1 MHGAKFYEAHLDS
14 ANLERSIEFYENLG
28 FKAAYTIEDRKAA
41 FFFLGENK
49 GNMLGIWETKD
60 SPIKRSHIAFSVS
73 PAKLRGTMP
82 FLRKKESRRG
92 NALAYHRKS
101 RLSILGC
108 QLLRYI
114 FMIQTAIH

>member
-1 MHGAKFYEAHLDS
+1 MHGAKLYEAHLDS

-41 FFFLGENK
+41 FFFLWENK
-49 GNMLGIWETKD
+49 ENMQGILETKD
-60 SPIKRSHIAFSVS
+60 SPIKRSHIAFSIS
-73 PAKLRGTMP
+73 PDKLRGVMP
-82 FLRKKESRRG
+82 FLREKGIEAG
-92 NALAYHRKS
+92 EALAYHRKS

-114 FMIQTAIH
+114 FMIQTASH